1 MKKIYLFVLFLGVLF
16 KAASQGGG
24 ILQTF
29 DGAAALPTGWST
41 TATSNALVEN
51 ASNSNG
57 YTIPT
62 TNPTVSASGT
72 NNLSMRNCGSATVSI
87 TTVAFD
93 LTGKSNV
100 IVGFGRRRTSTFA
113 PTVSFSVS
121 VDGGTTFSTLNS
133 DVSSAANTTWAFLGP
148 ISVPTAANQASV
160 IFRFDYVSTSST
172 SCTGSSANFR
182 IDDFIVG
189 WNDVFPVKLTFF
201 KAEAR
206 STGVE
211 LSWQTSEE
219 ISNQRF
225 EIERSLDAKSF
236 EKIGAIEGKGTISI
250 AQNYSFLDSSPLQ
263 GLNYYRLKQVDF
275 DGKYS
280 YSVIRDI
287 RAKGEESS
295 FRVYPN
301 PATNELKIEVPQQ
314 EEISYGELLDLTGRI
329 VKRYGAGSDKV
340 SIGDIRP
347 GVYILKIKTQTGAR
361 YQQRIIKIN

>member
-16 KAASQGGG
+16 KATSQGGG

-29 DGAAALPTGWST
+29 DAASALPTGWST
-41 TATSNALVEN
+41 TATSNVVVEN
-51 ASNSNG
+51 ASSSSG

-62 TNPTVSASGT
+62 TDPTVSASGT
-72 NNLSMRNCGSATVSI
+72 NNLSMKNCGSATVSV
-87 TTVAFD
+87 TTAAFD

-100 IVGFGRRRTSTFA
+100 IVGFGRRRTSAFNA
-113 PTVSFSVS
+113 TVAFSVS
-121 VDGGTTFSTLNS
+121 VDGGSTFSTLSS

-148 ISVPTAANQASV
+148 ISVPAAANQASV
-160 IFRFDYVSTSST
+160 IFRFDYTATNSGL
-172 SCTGSSANFR
+172 CTGSPANFR

-201 KAEAR
+201 KAEER
-206 STGVE
+206 SGGVE

-236 EKIGAIEGKGTISI
+236 EKIGTIEGKGTISI
-250 AQNYSFLDSSPLQ
+250 AQHYSFLDSSPLQ

-287 RAKGEESS
+287 RAKGQGHS

-301 PATNELKIEVPQQ
+301 PATNEVKIELPQ
-314 EEISYGELLDLTGRI
+314 EEEINNGELLDLTGRI
-329 VKRYGAGSDKV
+329 VKRYAAGSDKV
-340 SIGDIRP
+340 SIIDLRP
-347 GVYILKIKTQTGAR
+347 GVYILKIKTQTGAS